1 MAGAANCARSAT
13 FYAINSSISRGVD
26 SMPSYS
32 AMGRMQTRH
41 WLPSAIL
48 ARAIRRR
55 SSGRSRCFAGA
66 AWLRPRR
73 RGANSMN
80 AQTGI
85 VHLVGA
91 GPGAPDLLTVRA
103 ARLLARADIV
113 FYDALVHPETLAL
126 AERAEK
132 IAVGKRCGKH
142 STLQHF
148 INKRL
153 IDAAHKHAVV
163 VRLKGGDPMLFGR
176 AQEEIDALQAAG
188 IQCEVVPGVTA
199 ALAASADLKISLTRR
214 GMSRNVTFVTPRVGA
229 GEDASDWIRSACDAD
244 TAVLYMA
251 AGQSASIAS
260 TLIDH
265 GLPAD
270 MPVLI
275 VENASLPQ
283 MTTMATTLDAL
294 RSISER
300 TTHGGPALLMIGRVF
315 QRELDAQDAMSVDDA
330 VRELLAIP
338 LSA

>member
-1 MAGAANCARSAT
+1 
-13 FYAINSSISRGVD
+13 
-26 SMPSYS
+26 
-32 AMGRMQTRH
+32 
-41 WLPSAIL
+41 
-48 ARAIRRR
+48 
-55 SSGRSRCFAGA
+55 
-66 AWLRPRR
+66 
-73 RGANSMN
+73 MN

-103 ARLLARADIV
+103 ARLLARADVV

-142 STLQHF
+142 STLQRF

-251 AGQSASIAS
+251 AGQAASIAR

-265 GLPAD
+265 GLSAD

-283 MTTMATTLDAL
+283 MTTLATTLDAL

-338 LSA
+338 RSA